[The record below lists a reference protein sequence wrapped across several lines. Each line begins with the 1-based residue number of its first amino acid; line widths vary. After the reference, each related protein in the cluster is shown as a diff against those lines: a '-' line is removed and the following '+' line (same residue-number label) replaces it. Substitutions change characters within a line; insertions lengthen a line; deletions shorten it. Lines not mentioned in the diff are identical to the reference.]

1 VAVNT
6 GERSATELSDGQL
19 AALAKALGHPA
30 RVRIVRL
37 LGQRASCV
45 TGELAGELG
54 LAPSTVSEHLRILRE
69 AGLLNTETADGRP
82 CYCLRSDGL
91 CSLTRAIDHLT

>member
-1 VAVNT
+1 MSRRTVDPTSV
-6 GERSATELSDGQL
+6 GEERL

-37 LGQRASCV
+37 LGLRGTCV
-45 TGELAGELG
+45 TGELAPELG

-69 AGLLNTETADGRP
+69 AGLVNTQTDDGRP
-82 CYCLRSDGL
+82 CYCLRTEGL
-91 CSLTRAIDHLT
+91 RSLRSALQDLA